1 MQASSA
7 PIGGQRPSTLAPVRR
22 LLALLVA
29 AALGAAACAS
39 EADDPAIDAGT
50 TTTERTTETTSDDT
64 GEFEPQPIEW
74 DDCGSVECA
83 TLEVPRDYDDPEGE
97 TIDLYVVRSPAT
109 GDREG
114 ALFINP
120 GGPGASGAEY
130 AELLPYVLPEAVTE
144 HFDIVGVDPRG
155 VGGSAPI
162 ECGVPAAELYGADPT
177 FEDDADRQAYLEIS
191 AEYVDDCREE
201 YGELLPHVGT
211 VDVATDMDVVRR
223 AMGDE
228 QLSYL
233 GFSYGTVI
241 GQVYA
246 DLFPER
252 VRSMIL
258 DGVVELGPTGL
269 ELAHEQAAGF
279 ETALGRFVEYCD
291 AAEGC
296 AVAGQTLDAVEEV
309 LALAEEP
316 GGIPSRERDRADR
329 DAGPGEVSLGISYAL
344 YSQSLWEQLAVALRE
359 ALEGDGTG
367 LVELADGYV
376 GIGAFEVYFAVN
388 CLDFAWPDDPDAF
401 FTQAKATAE
410 DSPHFGE
417 AIVND
422 YVRCA
427 DWPTPP
433 VPLEPVT
440 APGTAPILV
449 ISTTG
454 DPATPYEAGVAV
466 AEKLESG
473 VLVTNQGDGH
483 TVVGNGNPC
492 IDDLVAAYL
501 VDGQVP
507 EDGTVCD

>member
-1 MQASSA
+1 MTDAA
-7 PIGGQRPSTLAPVRR
+7 PSTLAPVRR
-22 LLALLVA
+22 LLPLLLA
-29 AALGAAACAS
+29 ATLFAAACAQ
-39 EADDPAIDAGT
+39 EADDPAMEAGT
-50 TTTERTTETTSDDT
+50 TTSERSTSTTAGDGAFTPE
-64 GEFEPQPIEW
+64 PIEW
-74 DDCGSVECA
+74 DDCGAVECA
-83 TLEVPRDYDDPEGE
+83 TLEVPRDYDEPDGE

-130 AELLPYVLPEAVTE
+130 AELLPYVLPDEVTE
-144 HFDIVGVDPRG
+144 RFDIVGVDPRG
-155 VGGSAPI
+155 VGGSTPI
-162 ECGVPAAELYGADPT
+162 ECGVPAVELYGADPT
-177 FEDDADRQAYLEIS
+177 FEDDRDRRAYLDIS
-191 AEYVDDCREE
+191 AKYVDDCAAE
-201 YGELLPHVGT
+201 YGDLLPHVGT
-211 VDVATDMDVVRR
+211 VDVATDMDTVRA
-223 AMGDE
+223 AMGDDE
-228 QLSYL
+228 LSYL

-246 DLFPER
+246 DLFPDR

-279 ETALGRFVEYCD
+279 ETALDRFVQYCD

-296 AVAGQTLDAVEEV
+296 AVAGRTLEAVEEV
-309 LALAEEP
+309 FALAEEP
-316 GGIPSRERDRADR
+316 GGIPASSADR
-329 DAGPGEVSLGISYAL
+329 DAGPGEANLGISYAL
-344 YSQSLWEQLAVALRE
+344 YSQSLWEQLGTALAD
-359 ALEGDGTG
+359 ALDGDGSG

-376 GIGAFEVYFAVN
+376 GIGTFEVYFAVN
-388 CLDFAWPDDPDAF
+388 CLDFEWPDDPDAF
-401 FTQAKATAE
+401 FAQAKATAE
-410 DSPHFGE
+410 ESPHFGE

-427 DWPTPP
+427 DWPTPA

-440 APGTAPILV
+440 APGTPPILV

-466 AEKLESG
+466 AERLERG
-473 VLVTNQGDGH
+473 VLITNEGDGH
-483 TVVGNGNPC
+483 TVVGNGKQC

-501 VDGQVP
+501 VDGEVP
-507 EDGTVCD
+507 EDGTTCD

>member
-1 MQASSA
+1 
-7 PIGGQRPSTLAPVRR
+7 VRR
-22 LLALLVA
+22 LLPLLVA
-29 AALGAAACAS
+29 SALLSAACVQ
-39 EADDPAIDAGT
+39 EADDPTIDAGP
-50 TTTERTTETTSDDT
+50 TTSEGGSPTTAAD
-64 GEFEPQPIEW
+64 GEFTPEPIEW
-74 DDCGSVECA
+74 KRCGAVECA
-83 TLEVPRDYDDPEGE
+83 TLDVPRDYDEPDGE
-97 TIDLYVVRSPAT
+97 RIELYVARSPAT
-109 GDREG
+109 GEREG

-130 AELLPYVLPEAVTE
+130 AELLPYVLPDEITE
-144 HFDIVGVDPRG
+144 RFDIVGVDPRG
-155 VGGSAPI
+155 VGGSTPI
-162 ECGVPAAELYGADPT
+162 RCGVPAAELYGADPT
-177 FEDDADRQAYLEIS
+177 FEDAADREAYLEIS
-191 AEYVDDCREE
+191 AQYVGDCTEKF
-201 YGELLPHVGT
+201 GDLLPHVGT
-211 VDVATDMDVVRR
+211 VDVATDMDVVRA

-228 QLSYL
+228 QLSFL

-246 DLFPER
+246 DLFPDR

-279 ETALGRFVEYCD
+279 ETALDRFVQYCD

-296 AVAGQTLDAVEEV
+296 AVAGRTLDAVEEV
-309 LALAEEP
+309 LAVAEEP
-316 GGIPSRERDRADR
+316 GGIPAPEADR

-344 YSQSLWEQLAVALRE
+344 YSQTLWEQLASALSD
-359 ALEGDGTG
+359 ALDGDGSG

-388 CLDFAWPDDPDAF
+388 CLDFAWPEAPDEF
-401 FTQAKATAE
+401 FAQGKATAAA
-410 DSPHFGE
+410 SPHFGE

-440 APGTAPILV
+440 APGTPPILV
-449 ISTTG
+449 VSTTG

-466 AEKLESG
+466 AERLENG
-473 VLVTNQGDGH
+473 VLVTNEGDGH
-483 TVVGNGNPC
+483 TVVGNGKPC

-501 VDGQVP
+501 VDGDVP
-507 EDGTVCD
+507 DDGTVCS